1 MDYANSTNV
10 EFIVD
15 PRVLFHGWLISLHLH
30 EENWLQ
36 FSNSKQFFS
45 QRIHNHLRGFLF
57 PSSSSLFVLNFK
69 PPLRRHVGAK
79 KKIEIEQVA
88 LSARLTR
95 EDKVMLSCLNS
106 MTSLILE
113 LKTREVLRD
122 WYLNHLLLEEKFVLP
137 ATTPVSLKNP
147 EFLQGKLE
155 GLIGVQV
162 ISYLL
167 PYFPPFRCSCF
178 KTIWFCYENFPY

>member
-36 FSNSKQFFS
+36 FSNSRQFFS
-45 QRIHNHLRGFLF
+45 QRIHNHLRGFLL

-95 EDKVMLSCLNS
+95 EDKVMLSLKKS
-106 MTSLILE
+106 WSLAWLISW
-113 LKTREVLRD
+113 RSFIGR
-122 WYLNHLLLEEKFVLP
+122 NICP
-137 ATTPVSLKNP
+137 AGYDSGFSKKNP
-147 EFLQGKLE
+147 EFLRGKLE
-155 GLIGVQV
+155 GMIGVQV

-167 PYFPPFRCSCF
+167 PDFFAFRCSRSCF